1 MYWINQISRT
11 KILLILLAIAISSV
25 FLISSQALVR
35 DLSEQER
42 TNMSIWAEA
51 MRTLNHADENTDLS
65 LVLKVIN
72 SNSSIP
78 VISRDNRYVGT
89 VSEGDFLWYL
99 VDGIKGA
106 EKTYD
111 IRDTETIRL
120 SDVLRIDKNPPVRID
135 TKPDALIERACQ
147 QNFIP
152 VVDDRECFIG
162 IVTRKAIIESL
173 SVKKEDAGST
183 TISYGYAPA
192 RK

>member
-1 MYWINQISRT
+1 MNIAS
-11 KILLILLAIAISSV
+11 LLLPKSMVA
-25 FLISSQALVR
+25 FLY
-35 DLSEQER
+35 D
-42 TNMSIWAEA
+42 
-51 MRTLNHADENTDLS
+51 DFS
-65 LVLKVIN
+65 LRQGLEKMKYHGY
-72 SNSSIP
+72 SSIP

-89 VSEGDFLWYL
+89 VSEGDFLWHI
-99 VDGIKGA
+99 VDGMKA
-106 EKTYD
+106 LEEPCD
-111 IRDTETIRL
+111 IRATETIRL

>member
-1 MYWINQISRT
+1 MNIAG
-11 KILLILLAIAISSV
+11 LLLPKSMVAYLYDDFS
-25 FLISSQALVR
+25 LRQGL
-35 DLSEQER
+35 EK
-42 TNMSIWAEA
+42 
-51 MRTLNHADENTDLS
+51 MRYHGY
-65 LVLKVIN
+65 
-72 SNSSIP
+72 SSIP

-89 VSEGDFLWYL
+89 VSEGDFVWYR

-106 EKTYD
+106 ENTDD

-152 VVDDRECFIG
+152 VVDDRECIIG
-162 IVTRKAIIESL
+162 IVTRKAIIESV

>member
-1 MYWINQISRT
+1 MNIAG
-11 KILLILLAIAISSV
+11 LLLPKSMVAYLYDDFS
-25 FLISSQALVR
+25 LRQGL
-35 DLSEQER
+35 EK
-42 TNMSIWAEA
+42 
-51 MRTLNHADENTDLS
+51 MRYHGY
-65 LVLKVIN
+65 
-72 SNSSIP
+72 SSIP

-111 IRDTETIRL
+111 IRDTETLRL
-120 SDVLRIDKNPPVRID
+120 ADVLRIDKNPPVRID

-152 VVDDRECFIG
+152 VVDGSECFIA

>member
-1 MYWINQISRT
+1 MNIAS
-11 KILLILLAIAISSV
+11 LLLPKSMVA
-25 FLISSQALVR
+25 FLY
-35 DLSEQER
+35 D
-42 TNMSIWAEA
+42 
-51 MRTLNHADENTDLS
+51 DFS
-65 LVLKVIN
+65 LRQGLEKMKYHGY
-72 SNSSIP
+72 SSIP